1 MIQNFS
7 GSNCSFNHLIVVIF
21 SYATTENHK
30 LIDLQKLTKKRVT
43 LSWEWMYSKSYEQT
57 EDMISQHKI
66 LTHLARILQRI
77 TNKGSKKFK
86 SWHIIEKFIL
96 IFLSVS

>member
-30 LIDLQKLTKKRVT
+30 LIDFQKLTKKRVT
-43 LSWEWMYSKSYEQT
+43 FSWGW
-57 EDMISQHKI
+57 I
-66 LTHLARILQRI
+66 
-77 TNKGSKKFK
+77 
-86 SWHIIEKFIL
+86 
-96 IFLSVS
+96 V